1 MKFISNFR
9 DLYLNDRLP
18 HDLDKWFVPEEQDSL
33 CFYGEDLRIKGN
45 IYDHLQDLECEYR
58 FCSTPRRSVGER
70 QLILSHI
77 PFMRS
82 WKLIKQFAT
91 INRKIPRKDIHQL
104 NKLLFS
110 NLVTRPDLD
119 DRSKDWLLCCSI
131 KSVVTHMQSLKRF
144 PEKKSKENI
153 ANQIKNHIDISNLIL
168 NH

>member
-9 DLYLNDRLP
+9 DLYLNDQLP

-45 IYDHLQDLECEYR
+45 IYDHLEYLECEYR
-58 FCSTPRRSVGER
+58 FSSTPRRSARER
-70 QLILSHI
+70 QSILFHI

-91 INRKIPRKDIHQL
+91 INRNMPRRDIHQL

-110 NLVTRPDLD
+110 NYLPRPDLD
-119 DRSKDWLLCCSI
+119 DRSKDGFLCSSI
-131 KSVVTHMQSLKRF
+131 KSVVTHMQSVKRF

-153 ANQIKNHIDISNLIL
+153 ANQIKNHIEISNPIL